1 LDAKRIL
8 DIGLGLPA
16 AILVT
21 PLAAIVTAAILLT
34 SGRPI
39 LLTQTRV
46 GANEQPIRVLKFR
59 TMGRNTPV
67 VAKSELDALGNV
79 YTPLGP
85 FLRRWSLD
93 ELPQVLNV
101 LHGEMSLVGPR
112 PALPTQEDL
121 LTLRRRHTVLSLKPG
136 LTGLAQIEGREALT
150 LATKVRFE
158 ALYKRRRSIGL
169 DLIILARTVRVLF
182 SSRGTY

>member
-1 LDAKRIL
+1 ML
-8 DIGLGLPA
+8 DIGLGLPTA
-16 AILVT
+16 VLVG
-21 PLAAIVTAAILLT
+21 PLAAILAAAILLT

-39 LLTQTRV
+39 VIAQTRV
-46 GANEQPIRVLKFR
+46 GANERPIRVLKFR
-59 TMGRNTPV
+59 TMRRNTPV
-67 VAKSELDALGNV
+67 VAKSDLDTLGNV

-101 LHGEMSLVGPR
+101 LQGGMSLVGPR

-121 LTLRRRHTVLSLKPG
+121 LALRRRHTVITLKPG

-158 ALYKRRRSIGL
+158 ALYKRRLSIGL
-169 DLIILARTVRVLF
+169 DIVILAKTVRVLF